1 MSLFI
6 LIIHTDVSFRH
17 PKLIFANAVK
27 LLDLRSRLT
36 LPIGA
41 SGSDGG
47 RTSPGSRF
55 DLTLNRDILSSL
67 STSTDRPNVP
77 FKIPLVSLLVSG
89 IGSELCSYFSF
100 NISIVASSWHSSSMN
115 SCSLNCPPL
124 PLQQQHQHSSIQKYR
139 LNKKDTLVRH
149 MATRNTRGPE
159 IQW

>member
-27 LLDLRSRLT
+27 LLDLRSLLT

-67 STSTDRPNVP
+67 STSTDRPRVP
-77 FKIPLVSLLVSG
+77 FKIG
-89 IGSELCSYFSF
+89 DR
-100 NISIVASSWHSSSMN
+100 
-115 SCSLNCPPL
+115 PPA
-124 PLQQQHQHSSIQKYR
+124 PQH
-139 LNKKDTLVRH
+139 L
-149 MATRNTRGPE
+149 M
-159 IQW
+159 